1 MAKTRTGNG
10 RGAGPVKGLSQV
22 RNPRWG
28 KRARDSKTLAKRRSA
43 QDKRQRWGVNIADP
57 LKKPKDVSV
66 EKIRRA
72 MRSYYK

>member
-1 MAKTRTGNG
+1 MAKTRIGNG
-10 RGAGPVKGLSQV
+10 RGVGPAKDLSQGK
-22 RNPRWG
+22 NPRWG
-28 KRARDSKTLAKRRSA
+28 KRARDSGTLAKRKSA

-66 EKIRRA
+66 EKIRKA